1 MTTIVDE
8 TYARPVL
15 EIDRVSK
22 RFGSL
27 LANDDI
33 SLDLGRG
40 EVLALLGE
48 NGAGKTTLVNI
59 LFGHYTA
66 DAGRVRVAGRELP
79 PGNTHA
85 ALEAGLGM
93 VHQHF
98 TLADNLS
105 VLDNVTLGTEPLLGW
120 RSRHQHARRRLL
132 ELARSFGL
140 AVDPGRLVGDL
151 SVGERQRVEILKA
164 LYRGAGILILD
175 EPTAVLTPQ
184 ESEHLFHTL
193 RRMVGEGLSVVFI
206 SHKMHEILAVSDRV
220 AVLRRGRKVGEV
232 STAETDRHALAELMV
247 GRTVTRPV
255 VAHLDPGDP
264 VLTLDGVSLPATGG
278 RGALQGVAL
287 ELREREIVGVAGVA
301 GNGQGA
307 LADLL
312 CGLRGPGAGRVL
324 WRGAT
329 VSTFSPR
336 RFVAMGVARIPEDRH
351 AAGVFPEM
359 SLWENLQ
366 NEALRRP
373 PFWRGGVLI
382 DRAACRRHAAAL
394 IEQFDIRCE
403 SMDMPAR
410 LLSGGNMQKLILARV
425 LHRQP
430 RLIVANQPVRGLD
443 EGAIAFVHE
452 RLLEAKAAGAAVL
465 LVSEDLD
472 ELLALADRV
481 VVMHRGRMSRPVPTV
496 EVDARDLG
504 LMMSGD
510 LDHAPQGA
518 AA

>member
-1 MTTIVDE
+1 MSTAAI
-8 TYARPVL
+8 L
-15 EIDRVSK
+15 EIDGVSK
-22 RFGSL
+22 RFGAL
-27 LANDDI
+27 QANDAI
-33 SLDLGRG
+33 SLTLARG

-48 NGAGKTTLVNI
+48 NGAGKTTLMNI

-66 DAGRVRVAGRELP
+66 DSGTVRVDGRALA

-85 ALEAGLGM
+85 ALAAGLGM

-105 VLDNVTLGTEPLLGW
+105 VLDNVTLGSEPLLSW
-120 RSRHQHARRRLL
+120 RSRRARARRRLDA
-132 ELARSFGL
+132 LARAFGL
-140 AVDPGRLVGDL
+140 AVNPERLVGEL

-164 LYRGAGILILD
+164 LYRGARILILD

-184 ESEHLFHTL
+184 ESEHLFQTL
-193 RRMVGEGLSVVFI
+193 RQMVGEGLSVVFI

-232 STAETDRHALAELMV
+232 VTAETDRDALAELMV
-247 GRTVTRPV
+247 GHAVTRPRV
-255 VAHLDPGDP
+255 EHLEPGEP
-264 VLTLDGVSLPATGG
+264 VLALDDVSVAGG
-278 RGALQGVAL
+278 DGRAALQSVHL

-301 GNGQGA
+301 GNGQGT

-312 CGLRGPGAGRVL
+312 SGLGRPRRGTVR
-324 WRGAT
+324 WRGERVT
-329 VSTFSPR
+329 RFSPR
-336 RFVAMGVARIPEDRH
+336 RFVAMGIASIPEDRH

-359 SLWENLQ
+359 SVWENLQ
-366 NEALRRP
+366 NEELRRA
-373 PFWRGGVLI
+373 PFWRAGAFI

-394 IEQFDIRCE
+394 IEQFDIRCD
-403 SMDMPAR
+403 SMEMPAR

-430 RLIVANQPVRGLD
+430 RLILANQPVRGLD

-452 RLLEAKAAGAAVL
+452 RLLAAKAAGAAVL

-472 ELLALADRV
+472 ELTALADRI
-481 VVMHRGRMSRPVPTV
+481 VVMAHGRMSRAVRPG
-496 EVDARDLG
+496 EVSARDLG

-510 LDHAPQGA
+510 LDHAPRRA
-518 AA
+518 AAC